1 MRLSIVVSVVTQI
14 PFFALHFVEFTVE
27 DCARNALSLA
37 GTMLGFYLVR
47 ALPSKTAIAPV
58 NYIFAKE
65 SGFLLC
71 RSSAELP
78 LHLNHLHDLNYKLE
92 YFSPTSK
99 HISARCSSSPPGDEA
114 CQEHWK
120 AHSLLAGILDIV
132 NIVVSKSSVS
142 TSVFVEILLGYNKEF
157 VSFFKVMHE
166 LRTDVYR
173 A

>member
-1 MRLSIVVSVVTQI
+1 MAVVNSQLIELSIVVSVVTQI

-58 NYIFAKE
+58 NYIFAK
-65 SGFLLC
+65 
-71 RSSAELP
+71 
-78 LHLNHLHDLNYKLE
+78 
-92 YFSPTSK
+92 
-99 HISARCSSSPPGDEA
+99 GDEA

-142 TSVFVEILLGYNKEF
+142 TSVFVEILLGYNK
-157 VSFFKVMHE
+157 VP
-166 LRTDVYR
+166 
-173 A
+173 